1 MAIEINK
8 GKTKLITI
16 RSNVLKYYG
25 LLTQNTNYCHITSDA
40 GETCV
45 QRDSSRISTHSSVF
59 NLFLCGHHSPM
70 QA

>member
-25 LLTQNTNYCHITSDA
+25 ILTQKANYCHITSVA
-40 GETCV
+40 GQKSV
-45 QRDSSRISTHSSVF
+45 QRDSIRISTHSSVF
-59 NLFLCGHHSPM
+59 NLVLCGHHSPIR
-70 QA
+70 A